1 MGEIIKEEEVEVPC
15 NMQALGGDDSYEST
29 EEAEDDDDD
38 GFDDNEDVIVE
49 KEEVSIPRED
59 AEDLE
64 N

>member
-38 GFDDNEDVIVE
+38 DDGFDDNEDGEVE
-49 KEEVSIPRED
+49 KEEVSIPR
-59 AEDLE
+59 
-64 N
+64 